1 MQNALETL
9 GFEQIRAQLAGCAAT
24 KWAQDKIAALAPHRS
39 EARLTGA
46 LRETNDVRTILD
58 FAGLPP
64 LPDTQAARDALTR
77 AEKGGLLTPEALLS
91 CAAFG
96 AACKRLKAYLKKAET
111 TGAGLAFC
119 GGVIDPL
126 EALTL
131 EIHRCIT
138 GTEIDSNAT
147 PALRNIRRQMESLR
161 GLRFFDPLR
170 HRGKPQ
176 GAPPDG

>member
-46 LRETNDVRTILD
+46 SRDKRRADHPRLCRPAAA
-58 FAGLPP
+58 AGH
-64 LPDTQAARDALTR
+64 AGGKDALTR
-77 AEKGGLLTPEALLS
+77 AEKGGLLHAGGPAS

-111 TGAGLAFC
+111 TGAGSPSA
-119 GGVIDPL
+119 
-126 EALTL
+126 A
-131 EIHRCIT
+131 
-138 GTEIDSNAT
+138 A
-147 PALRNIRRQMESLR
+147 
-161 GLRFFDPLR
+161 
-170 HRGKPQ
+170 
-176 GAPPDG
+176 